1 MAAALSRM
9 ALLAADTPA
18 DIHNEGS
25 LYLTNDQSATWT
37 VNNLIDGGGDLYK
50 LGGGTLDM
58 TTSASQYTGTTF
70 VTQRIMTAREA
81 GAPVDMTTSALNIAS
96 GTTFAGYGSVA
107 GSVDISRSY
116 VVLRA
121 SDHIVTGI
129 ACSSRLPLMG

>member
-1 MAAALSRM
+1 VAAALSRM

-37 VNNLIDGGGDLYK
+37 VNNLYK